1 MEMLCPECRGPLVSS
16 DGQTATCR
24 IHGGTYHILF
34 SRYPLLAP
42 PPPPVIQADGGVGLA
57 PIATATAQAIPG
69 VFCTQHPDVPAV
81 IRCHS
86 CHAPSCATCDF
97 AYPGDIHLCPSCASN
112 PRRQMS
118 PRRKK
123 LIPWS
128 IGLAVFSMI
137 GFVAMI
143 VVSATNRNKV
153 DAEVIGAL
161 GGWFSLLP
169 ALIGLA
175 LGVASREKRLAT
187 SGVVW
192 IGIVGNGLVL
202 VVWFALMIVGIMNPR
217 H

>member
-1 MEMLCPECRGPLVSS
+1 MEMLCPECMGPLVSS

-24 IHGGTYHILF
+24 LHGGSYHILF
-34 SRYPLLAP
+34 SRYPLVAP
-42 PPPPVIQADGGVGLA
+42 PPVPELQSDGGVDLA
-57 PIATATAQAIPG
+57 PVATITAQPIPG
-69 VFCTQHPDVPAV
+69 VNCTQHPDVPAV
-81 IRCHS
+81 FRCHS

-97 AYPGDIHLCPSCASN
+97 AFPGDIHLCPSCASN

-128 IGLAVFSMI
+128 IGLAIFSMI
-137 GFVAMI
+137 GLVAMI
-143 VVSATNRNKV
+143 VVGATLKNQV
-153 DAEVIGAL
+153 DAEAIGIL
-161 GGWFSLLP
+161 GSWLSLLP

-187 SGVVW
+187 SGAVW

-202 VVWFALMIVGIMNPR
+202 LVWFVLIVVGLLNPR